1 MSGNDVGV
9 ATAYSASVHLN
20 LEDVVLAHN
29 RYALMALHGSTVR
42 LSNTNVSNNS
52 VMGMYN
58 DGTGFIVSY
67 GNNRF
72 ANNPADG
79 SFTSTAVQK

>member
-1 MSGNDVGV
+1 MVTKLVPSAAIAAFANGVFFTPDV
-9 ATAYSASVHLN
+9 T
-20 LEDVVLAHN
+20 
-29 RYALMALHGSTVR
+29 STVR

-58 DGTGFIVSY
+58 DGSGLVVSY

-79 SFTSTAVQK
+79 VFTSTIAQK